1 MKAYKANFINAIT
14 LILLGVWGYF
24 ETQSNTALIPT
35 FFGIALLIGT
45 NGIKDENKII
55 SHLAVLFTLIILIAL
70 VGMRLPK
77 SLESG
82 GLGLYRVILMIT
94 TSAFAMFAFIK
105 SFIDARR
112 K

>member
-1 MKAYKANFINAIT
+1 MEAHKANLINAIT
-14 LILLGVWGYF
+14 LILLGLWGFYD
-24 ETQSNTALIPT
+24 TQSNTALIPT
-35 FFGIALLIGT
+35 FFGIAFLIFT
-45 NGIKDENKII
+45 SGIKEGNKII

-82 GLGLYRVILMIT
+82 GLGLYRVILMIA